1 MEDDQSFYR
10 RRMREELLRATA
22 SQDEGL
28 VELHRRW
35 AELYR
40 ERLARI
46 VRLTMTVDA

>member
-1 MEDDQSFYR
+1 MEDDKSFYQ
-10 RRMREELLRATA
+10 RRMREELQRAST

-40 ERLARI
+40 EKLCRI
-46 VRLTMTVDA
+46 VQPTMTMDA